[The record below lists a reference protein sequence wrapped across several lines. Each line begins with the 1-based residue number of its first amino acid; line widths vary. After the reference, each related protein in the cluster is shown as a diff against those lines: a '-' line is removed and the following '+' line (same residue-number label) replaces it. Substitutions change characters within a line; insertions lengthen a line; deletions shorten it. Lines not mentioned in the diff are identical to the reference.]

1 MAGKP
6 GELEGALRAAG
17 VDEFIHVG
25 VDVLASL
32 ELAHAELG
40 LLR

>member
-1 MAGKP
+1 
-6 GELEGALRAAG
+6 
-17 VDEFIHVG
+17 VDEFIHLG

-40 LLR
+40 LTHQD

>member
-1 MAGKP
+1 
-6 GELEGALRAAG
+6 

-32 ELAHAELG
+32 EKAHAELG
-40 LLR
+40 LRPQSAQAAQG